1 MGSREVTMEIKY
13 AAVFALVQAGG
24 ESVASVCDLLQI
36 SRKSKSYYKY
46 LARFCSEGLEGLH
59 RGRVGR

>member
-24 ESVASVCDLLQI
+24 ESVASVCDRLQI
-36 SRKSKSYYKY
+36 SRKSYYKY